1 MPDCSQASLAR
12 RPALPRATRPERP
25 GLLRLDGETYRHA
38 ARLPEQAAH
47 ASGRAERWWFAVT
60 HLDLVPDYV
69 RLLRSL
75 STVPLAPG
83 STPAGRRLA
92 ALFAGESWR
101 RSAAHAV
108 LELPTVPDDYL
119 RGRARQAV
127 RTELRKAAAD
137 GLVAGP
143 LHADVAGV
151 LARYARE
158 RAPDQDLA
166 VWHAEVGQ
174 AGARW
179 WCVRDAAGD
188 VVGVACALVDGP
200 QAVLRLVSAT
210 DDRAVSAS
218 ARVALHTALATDLA
232 GDGVRLLVLRDALHA
247 VPGLQY
253 HAARLG
259 YVPRRVR
266 VG

>member
-1 MPDCSQASLAR
+1 MPESSEASLAR
-12 RPALPRATRPERP
+12 RVVLPRAARLQRP
-25 GLLRLDGETYRHA
+25 GLLRLDGDTYRHA

-69 RLLRSL
+69 RLLRGL
-75 STVPLAPG
+75 PTVLLAPS
-83 STPAGRRLA
+83 STSSGHRLA
-92 ALFAGESWR
+92 ALFTGESWR

-108 LELPTVPDDYL
+108 LELPATPDDYL

-127 RTELRKAAAD
+127 RTELRRAAAD
-137 GLVAGP
+137 ALVAGP
-143 LHADVAGV
+143 LEEDVAAV

-158 RAPDQDLA
+158 RAAEQDLE
-166 VWHAEVGQ
+166 VWHAEVGA

-179 WCVRDAAGD
+179 WAVRDVDGA

-218 ARVALHTALATDLA
+218 VRVALHTALVTDLA
-232 GDGVRLLVLRDALHA
+232 REGVRLLVLRDALHA

-266 VG
+266 LG